1 VTNLQRKAL
10 RDLWHLRGQAAAIAL
25 VIAGGIAN
33 LVMAQSCYQSLEET
47 RARFYRDYAFAD
59 AWAGAK
65 RVPEAVAARLAGVDG
80 VQRVETRLLA
90 PANLSLPDF
99 DEPIKAQIMS
109 LPEEREPELNRMYLR
124 AGRALAPYARSEV
137 LISEAFAEAHKLGPG
152 SRLRATIYGRS
163 EWFHVVGIAI
173 SPEFVYQIQPGAAFP
188 DFKRFGIVWMNRKA
202 LEAAL
207 DMDGAFNNVALR
219 LMPGANEPEVLAR
232 VDALL
237 ARYGGIGAYG
247 REDQLSNKFLSEELR
262 QLRTMALLF
271 PTVFLS
277 VAAFLLNVVLTRLV
291 GTQRDQI
298 AILKAFGYDN
308 AAIGRHYAFLV
319 ALIGLLGTAIGL
331 AGGVVLGGLLSRVYQ
346 EFYRFPFLDF
356 RLSASVVLTG
366 VAVSMAAALLG
377 TAQAVLRAARLPPA
391 EAMRPPAP
399 ESYRRTVIERIGLGR
414 FLSQPTRMI
423 ARHIER
429 RPVKALL
436 SIIGLALACAIMM
449 IGRFQKNSIDYMVD
463 VQYRLGQ
470 RNDVSVDFT
479 EATGRRAAF
488 ELASLPGVHLVE
500 PYRSA
505 SVRLRHENRSYRTG
519 LQGLLPDG
527 ELKRPV
533 DTGLQRVALP
543 AEGLLMT
550 DYLAQILDVHTG
562 DTIQVEQL
570 DGRQVRTSARIAGL
584 VKEYIGVQA
593 YMSLDAMNR
602 LLQDGDV
609 VSGAYLAVDAD
620 RQTELYRRLE
630 QRPRVAG
637 IGVRRLTIRNFY
649 DTMAESLLVFTF
661 ISMLLG
667 AVINFGVVYNSA
679 RIALSERGRELASLR
694 VLGFSRGEVAYIL
707 LGELGFLVLVSL
719 PLGFA
724 AGYVLCV
731 LMATGLQSDLFRVP
745 VHITSETYAFA
756 AITVA
761 VSTVLSALIVRLR
774 IQRLDLVEVLKTRE

>member
-65 RVPEAVAARLAGVDG
+65 RVPEAVAARLSAIEG

-90 PANLSLPDF
+90 PANLSLPEF

-109 LPEEREPELNRMYLR
+109 LPEEREPELNRMYIR
-124 AGRALAPYARSEV
+124 AGRALAPYARNEV
-137 LISEAFAEAHKLGPG
+137 LISEAFAEAHALAPG
-152 SRLRATIYGRS
+152 ARLRATIYGRS
-163 EWFHVVGIAI
+163 EWFDVVGIAI

-247 REDQLSNKFLSEELR
+247 REDQLSNRFLSEELR
-262 QLRTMALLF
+262 QLQTMALLF

-319 ALIGLLGTAIGL
+319 VLIGA
-331 AGGVVLGGLLSRVYQ
+331 ARHRNWLGGRRGAGRAPVAGVPGVLPVPVPG
-346 EFYRFPFLDF
+346 FPAERQRGADRRRGQHG
-356 RLSASVVLTG
+356 RL
-366 VAVSMAAALLG
+366 
-377 TAQAVLRAARLPPA
+377 AARHGPRPCCAPRACRPA

-399 ESYRRTVIERIGLGR
+399 DSYRRTVIERIGLGR

-436 SIIGLALACAIMM
+436 SIVGLALACAIMM

-470 RNDVSVDFT
+470 RNDVLGRFHRGHEPARRVRAGGAAGRGPGRAVPQRVGAAAAREQDLSHRTAGPAPGRGT
-479 EATGRRAAF
+479 EAPGRYRAQSRGAAGGRAADDR
-488 ELASLPGVHLVE
+488 LPRAD
-500 PYRSA
+500 PRC
-505 SVRLRHENRSYRTG
+505 
-519 LQGLLPDG
+519 PD
-527 ELKRPV
+527 
-533 DTGLQRVALP
+533 
-543 AEGLLMT
+543 
-550 DYLAQILDVHTG
+550 G
-562 DTIQVEQL
+562 DTIQIEQL
-570 DGRQVRTSARIAGL
+570 DGRQVRTEARIAGL

-593 YMSLDAMNR
+593 VHEPRRDEPPAEGRRRDLGR
-602 LLQDGDV
+602 LPRGRRRP
-609 VSGAYLAVDAD
+609 AD
-620 RQTELYRRLE
+620 RAVQTARGAPARRRHRRAQAHHPELLRHHGREPAGVHLHLHAARRRDQLRRGL
-630 QRPRVAG
+630 QLRAHRAVRARARARQPARARLQPRRGVLDPARRARISG
-637 IGVRRLTIRNFY
+637 IGLATPGLPRGIPAVR
-649 DTMAESLLVFTF
+649 
-661 ISMLLG
+661 
-667 AVINFGVVYNSA
+667 
-679 RIALSERGRELASLR
+679 
-694 VLGFSRGEVAYIL
+694 
-707 LGELGFLVLVSL
+707 
-719 PLGFA
+719 
-724 AGYVLCV
+724 C
-731 LMATGLQSDLFRVP
+731 
-745 VHITSETYAFA
+745 
-756 AITVA
+756 
-761 VSTVLSALIVRLR
+761 
-774 IQRLDLVEVLKTRE
+774 